1 MKNLY
6 LFISLFICI
15 GAYSQTTKSLQQDT
29 VKHYIYVDIMGITK
43 ALRTTMSAKT
53 TQTVNIFID
62 FGEGKIYTPE
72 NLMKD
77 KGTDQPISFKSMV
90 EVLNYFSKKGW
101 KFETAYVIEQ
111 AAGSSFERHITHY
124 LMKKI
129 KK

>member
-90 EVLNYFSKKGW
+90 EVLNYFSKQNLLSVFHGHTW
-101 KFETAYVIEQ
+101 PYVQYIAQ
-111 AAGSSFERHITHY
+111 GNGYIAGHLIY
-124 LMKKI
+124 
-129 KK
+129 